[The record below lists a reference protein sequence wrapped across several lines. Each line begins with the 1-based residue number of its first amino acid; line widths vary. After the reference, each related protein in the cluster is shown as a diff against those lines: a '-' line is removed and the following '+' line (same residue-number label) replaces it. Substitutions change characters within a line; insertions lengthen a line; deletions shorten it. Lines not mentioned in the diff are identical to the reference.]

1 MSQAPGRAADAALLS
16 SVALRGERTGAALGR
31 AGSVSVVVCAYTLDR
46 WDDLVAAVTSLQQQS
61 RPPAE
66 IIVVSDHNPHLFE
79 RVRAT
84 WQPATGSP
92 AVIAL
97 ENEERRGL
105 SGARNTGVR
114 AAQGAIIGFLDDDA
128 VAEPDWLGRLLDA
141 YGEPEVLGVGGAI
154 LPRWDSGRPGWFPEE
169 FDWVVGCTYKGM
181 PELRAPQRNL
191 IGANMSFRRELF
203 DAAGGFQTDMGRVGT
218 RPLGCEETELC
229 IRGSQKL
236 PGTHFLFEPLA
247 RVHHRVPANRATW
260 RYFASRCYSEGLSKA
275 QVSARVGSGAGLAS
289 ERSYATRT
297 LPAGFLRGVMDAMR
311 RRQADGL
318 GRAAAIA
325 LGLVITG
332 LGYVRGRAAEHT
344 GAASSAEPAVTT
356 ARSETPAEAS

>member
-1 MSQAPGRAADAALLS
+1 MSIAPTQVVDVGLGPASATNLGAM
-16 SVALRGERTGAALGR
+16 TGAGSTR

-79 RVRAT
+79 RARAT
-84 WQPATGSP
+84 WPR
-92 AVIAL
+92 VVVL

-114 AAQGAIIGFLDDDA
+114 AAQGDIVAFLDDDA
-128 VAEPDWLGRLLDA
+128 AAEPDWLAQLLVA
-141 YGEPEVLGVGGAI
+141 YDDPKVLGVGGAI
-154 LPRWDSGRPGWFPEE
+154 LPRWETGRPGWFPEE

-181 PELRAPQRNL
+181 PTTRSRQRNL

-203 DAAGGFQTDMGRVGT
+203 EAAGDFQTDMGRIGT

-229 IRGSQKL
+229 IRGTQQL
-236 PGTHFLFEPLA
+236 PGRHYVYEPLA
-247 RVHHRVPANRATW
+247 RVHHRVPAGRTTW

-275 QVSARVGSGAGLAS
+275 QVSSRVGSGAGLAS
-289 ERSYATRT
+289 ERTYATRT
-297 LPAGFLRGVMDAMR
+297 LPAGVLMSIGDAVLRGRPA
-311 RRQADGL
+311 GL
-318 GRAAAIA
+318 GRAAAIV
-325 LGLVITG
+325 LGLAITAA
-332 LGYVRGRAAEHT
+332 GYSRGVAAKW
-344 GAASSAEPAVTT
+344 AARGDAAVTEQT
-356 ARSETPAEAS
+356 AQKAPAEAS